1 MARDFDISL
10 DRILVASAVDKL
22 SPWFGLHSSD
32 EIAETLALR
41 EIQGFSNSVPERSNR
56 PPRQLTDLVNLITNT
71 QDGGLTTKDLITKL
85 SQVFASVPSLGTT
98 VIGRDTTAN
107 YAERIQRFCKI
118 FYETTTEDLPFVS
131 TTLNQMLGRS
141 NQGSINSTPNNPTKA
156 NPGLS
161 VTFINSHQVGPSIK
175 NTNLLT
181 VFFNGISP
189 IEFSR
194 AVPFI
199 KTEFMFG
206 REPTDLNNNLQTL
219 SLLKFLEGAV
229 NVGTS
234 GTARLMTDLNTIPG
248 TIEGGRSTTA
258 GILSTAGMEL
268 FCSPQTLVNPL
279 SSQSSQNRTVP
290 VVDSFRPFLTFKG
303 LSLDV
308 APSVGLMCYKT
319 AKMEFVLHDRSRM
332 HEIADFIKPDL
343 YGTTEIV
350 LEYGWSHPDKT
361 LANPYGVIIN
371 GLRAKEKYGIRNV
384 NFNFD
389 GAGQVNITLDLFM
402 KGSNDFYTQTISQY
416 ENGTENIIRTIERLT
431 NIVSSLE
438 RRGVVGNAR
447 TEAANNRTRE
457 IRGVQLLE
465 TAGDWQS
472 RLRLSSDMVNNLRE
486 LETSLSRHASN
497 ENVSRLRDSLR
508 QLYQTRTSTTA
519 PDNNGGSL
527 AQLTTTTQRSI
538 EARFSLIS
546 NTPDSFIAGGVLP
559 ENITRDG
566 RNLGRPVYEGGT
578 GTSSVLR
585 EAVINNTYGNNTISL
600 AKLMLVFVGE
610 PLANTNKYDDVQF
623 IYYPFNQYAGFANTI
638 NIGQFPVDVRYFIQQ
653 YTRYRTENLSRAANM
668 SLKEFIEFV
677 ANILI
682 DDPGAPV
689 YGISDLYQEVRNRQ
703 TGETTVRP
711 RGNSIEY
718 QTRLE
723 NRMRERTPDGTFKMP
738 QIDFY
743 VECLPSK
750 RVVDEQQ
757 TIQSQQINTQK
768 SILRIHVF
776 DRQSSVYES
785 QAAILASA
793 RENVLTSIGSIPSN
807 VNDGE
812 QEIRDSV
819 STSSNTIITMAI
831 NQGLVERIRAQDQ
844 DENDSAQY
852 RILGGPKRIKE
863 FLMST
868 MPYIIY
874 GIQGSAIKGGANL
887 ASQQDPALSTV
898 NMLRSFRA
906 GPLQAN
912 GEQPGGLPLSIIP
925 CELSLPV
932 FGCPLIDFA
941 QQFFIDFQTGTSADN
956 IYGVTGLSHKFTPG
970 NFETEIKFTPFDAYG
985 KYSSMIQKIN
995 QASVRM
1001 DQRSTTS

>member
-1 MARDFDISL
+1 MSRDFNISL

-22 SPWFGLHSSD
+22 SPWFGLHTSS

-41 EIQGFSNSVPERSNR
+41 TIQGFSNSVPDRGNR
-56 PPRQLTDLVNLITNT
+56 PPPQLTELVNLVTNT
-71 QDGGLTTKDLITKL
+71 QDGALTTKDLITKL
-85 SQVFASVPSLGTT
+85 SELFRTIPNVATT

-107 YAERIQRFCKI
+107 YSERIRRFCKL
-118 FYETTTEDLPFVS
+118 FYETTSSGEDLPFIS
-131 TTLNQMLGRS
+131 PTINQMLGRS
-141 NQGSINSTPNNPTKA
+141 NQGSINANPNSPSKI

-161 VTFINSHQVGPSIK
+161 VMFINTHQIGPAVK

-189 IEFSR
+189 VEFSR

-206 REPTDLNNNLQTL
+206 REPTDVNNNLQTL

-229 NVGTS
+229 NVGTT
-234 GTARLMTDLNTIPG
+234 GTTKLLTDLNTIPG
-248 TIEGGRSTTA
+248 TIEGGRSTNS

-279 SSQSSQNRTVP
+279 SSQSSATRTVP
-290 VVDSFRPFLTFKG
+290 VIDTFRPFLTFKA
-303 LSLDV
+303 LSVDV
-308 APSVGLMCYKT
+308 APSLGLMSYKT

-343 YGTTEIV
+343 YGTTEIL

-361 LANPYGVIIN
+361 LVNPYGVLIN
-371 GLRAKEKYGIRNV
+371 GLRVKEKYGIRNV

-389 GAGQVNITLDLFM
+389 GAGQVNVTLELFM

-431 NIVSSLE
+431 NIVTSLE

-447 TEAANNRTRE
+447 NSGSENRTRE

-465 TAGDWQS
+465 TASDWQS
-472 RLRLSSDMVNNLRE
+472 RLRLSSDMVNNLRD

-497 ENVSRLRDSLR
+497 ENITRLRDSLR
-508 QLYQTRTSTTA
+508 QLYQTRTSQTA

-538 EARFSLIS
+538 ESRFSLLS
-546 NTPDSFIAGGVLP
+546 NTPDLFIAGNIIP
-559 ENITRDG
+559 ENITREA
-566 RNLGRPVYEGGT
+566 RNLGRPVYEGGGT
-578 GTSSVLR
+578 GTRPVLR
-585 EAVINNTYGNNTISL
+585 EAAINNTYGNNVISL

-610 PLANTNKYDDVQF
+610 PLANTHKYDDVQF
-623 IYYPFNQYAGFANTI
+623 VYYPFNQYAGFANTI

-668 SLKEFIEFV
+668 SLKEFVEFV
-677 ANILI
+677 ANVLI
-682 DDPGAPV
+682 DDPGAAI

-703 TGETTVRP
+703 TGEITVRP

-738 QIDFY
+738 QVDFY
-743 VECLPSK
+743 VECLPNK
-750 RVVDEQQ
+750 QTGEGQPQQ
-757 TIQSQQINTQK
+757 VK
-768 SILRIHVF
+768 SILKIHIF
-776 DRQSSVYES
+776 DKQASMYES

-793 RENVLTSIGSIPSN
+793 RENVLTSIGSIPTN
-807 VNDGE
+807 VSDGE
-812 QEIRDSV
+812 PEIRQSV
-819 STSSNTIITMAI
+819 STTSNTIINMAV
-831 NQGLVERIRAQDQ
+831 NEGLVERINSSSNTEEAP
-844 DENDSAQY
+844 QY
-852 RILGGPKRIKE
+852 RILGGPKKIKE

-874 GIQGSAIKGGANL
+874 GIQGSTIKGGANL

-925 CELSLPV
+925 CELSLQAH
-932 FGCPLIDFA
+932 GCPLLDFA
-941 QQFFIDFQTGTSADN
+941 QQFFVDFQTGTSADN
-956 IYGVTGLSHKFTPG
+956 IYGVTGLSHKISQG
-970 NFETEIKFTPFDAYG
+970 VFETEIKFTPFDAYG

-995 QASVRM
+995 QAATRM
-1001 DQRSTTS
+1001 DQR